1 MTDDILRALL
11 SLSIIYSI
19 CSIIAIWAWTA
30 EVAQG
35 RKAPLLRML
44 LVGAF
49 WPIGILWSIFKWIF
63 CRPMWYWDPLP
74 PTESK

>member
-1 MTDDILRALL
+1 MTDEALRGLQA
-11 SLSIIYSI
+11 LSIIYVIFSV
-19 CSIIAIWAWTA
+19 IAIWAWTA

-49 WPIGILWSIFKWIF
+49 WPVAMIWTVIKWVFFRPLWF
-63 CRPMWYWDPLP
+63 WDPLP
-74 PTESK
+74 PTESE